1 MSSAMFRHHPYR
13 IPIIGWESEM
23 RGLTTADALSFYKR
37 HYAPNNAILVVA
49 GDVSLDE
56 LKRLAEKHYGDIP
69 RGADA
74 VRERVEEP
82 PQVAA
87 RRVAL
92 DSPQVREPSLRRSY
106 LAPSHNAGETR
117 RSEERRVGKA
127 GVGTGRSWWSP
138 THSHKKNT
146 RQTESRTN

>member
-1 MSSAMFRHHPYR
+1 MRISDWSS
-13 IPIIGWESEM
+13 
-23 RGLTTADALSFYKR
+23 
-37 HYAPNNAILVVA
+37 
-49 GDVSLDE
+49 DVCSSDLE

-117 RSEERRVGKA
+117 HAYALEVLSEIVGGGATSRDRKS
-127 GVGTGRSWWSP
+127 TRLNS
-138 THSHKKNT
+138 SH
-146 RQTESRTN
+146 